1 LLNNEATFTDKT
13 TEYGLGDSH
22 GLWCS
27 MLSGD
32 FDNDGDVDM
41 VAGNLGTNTQLHASA
56 SEPVTITYGDFYG
69 NGIINPILCYYN
81 KGKSFPY
88 LTKDEM
94 ADQIPSIQKK
104 FLKYA
109 DYADAQL
116 EDIFT
121 REQLARAKTLKV
133 KMMQSVYLQNEGDRF
148 AIKPL
153 PMQAQI
159 SPVNGMVAADVDNDG
174 NKDVILA
181 GNFYPLRVSLGPLDA
196 GIGLVLKGNGKGE
209 FFSRNY
215 QQTGLYLPGDV
226 RNIIDI
232 KGAHKTLVVA
242 AKNNG
247 QVQVVQLN

>member
-1 LLNNEATFTDKT
+1 
-13 TEYGLGDSH
+13 
-22 GLWCS
+22 
-27 MLSGD
+27 
-32 FDNDGDVDM
+32 
-41 VAGNLGTNTQLHASA
+41 
-56 SEPVTITYGDFYG
+56 
-69 NGIINPILCYYN
+69 
-81 KGKSFPY
+81 
-88 LTKDEM
+88 M

-196 GIGLVLKGNGKGE
+196 GIGLVLKGNGKGQ